1 MKLSTNMTIAMVALV
16 LFTVLAVGGLTYR
29 TLEAVMLPRAYQR
42 VELELQFMTSELT
55 SYVRGAREDISGFRS
70 AAAIQ
75 GIMRAH
81 AAGGVDP
88 VDNTSEAVWRQRLAE
103 RFAAELDA
111 KPSYDKFRVIGFAD
125 GRELVRVDRSG
136 GGGAIRIVPDDEL
149 VRKSD
154 RSYFK
159 TAVATA
165 PNQINVSPVELKRDK
180 QSGAVE
186 VPHVPV
192 LHVAEIL
199 HAADQKPFGLVI
211 IDVDMRPIFREI
223 KSGAQPGG
231 SVYIVNSSGDYL
243 VHPDASKE
251 FGSDVGKPTHWQA
264 DFPALAARYQND
276 STAATLLT
284 DNSGEKA
291 LGGIATARL
300 AGGPRVAVIEVT
312 PQAIIMAPAA
322 AVGRSTLLVGLIAFL
337 CAGGLGA
344 LLARSL
350 TRPLV
355 QMTAAVDAFPRD
367 RSAAIPTGAAGEL
380 GVLARAF
387 KRMLAEVN
395 GKTASLEKEV
405 EEHRRTGAQLARHT
419 DQERLFGAA
428 VQSSQDAIVTMT
440 PDGLVTGWNPA
451 ATRLFG
457 WSDEQ
462 MFGRSIDVIVPDEK
476 RGEVRGILEKIRR
489 GESIDHHETVRLSK
503 DRRYVEVSLSVSPI
517 RAPSGP
523 IMGACKIA
531 RDITES
537 KKTKLLLDRE
547 SSERRRVAEIL
558 DNTVTSMSDAVLVAD
573 EDGKIVL
580 SNPAAQRLL
589 GIVAGMA
596 PESWAQSYDIF
607 LPDGV
612 TRLPWQEGPLMRAVR
627 GEMVANYDIIVRHHD
642 DVRTISLVANGG
654 PILAGSQKNRG
665 GIVVYHDVTAA
676 KEAERQLRQS
686 QKMEAIGQL
695 TGGIAHDFNNIL
707 TVITGTIEIL
717 AEGVADRP
725 ELAEIAAMIDEAA
738 ERGGELTQRLLA
750 FSRRQPL
757 EPRETDINEL
767 LVEAGRLLRPTLGE
781 HIEIESILHEGIS
794 PAMIDP
800 GQLTTAILNLSLNA
814 RDAMPGGGKLML
826 ETSDV
831 VLDDSYAALNPDVTP
846 GPYVLVAV
854 SDTGTGIPADV
865 LDKVFDPFFT
875 TKDIGKGTG
884 LGLSM
889 VYGFVKQSGGHIK
902 IYSESGQGT
911 TVKIY
916 LPRATAQP
924 RQVLD
929 IMTGEA
935 LRGGD
940 ETVLVVED
948 DPLVR
953 RQAVAQVEALGYT
966 TLAATDAAAALLL
979 IAGRPDID
987 LLFTDVVMP
996 GAMNGRE
1003 LADEAAKRRPDLKVL
1018 YTSGYTEDAI
1028 IHHGRLDRGVLL
1040 LAKPYRRSD
1049 LARMIRLALDA
1060 AADDPAPARAR
1071 A

>member
-1 MKLSTNMTIAMVALV
+1 
-16 LFTVLAVGGLTYR
+16 
-29 TLEAVMLPRAYQR
+29 
-42 VELELQFMTSELT
+42 
-55 SYVRGAREDISGFRS
+55 
-70 AAAIQ
+70 
-75 GIMRAH
+75 
-81 AAGGVDP
+81 
-88 VDNTSEAVWRQRLAE
+88 
-103 RFAAELDA
+103 
-111 KPSYDKFRVIGFAD
+111 
-125 GRELVRVDRSG
+125 
-136 GGGAIRIVPDDEL
+136 
-149 VRKSD
+149 
-154 RSYFK
+154 
-159 TAVATA
+159 
-165 PNQINVSPVELKRDK
+165 
-180 QSGAVE
+180 
-186 VPHVPV
+186 
-192 LHVAEIL
+192 
-199 HAADQKPFGLVI
+199 
-211 IDVDMRPIFREI
+211 
-223 KSGAQPGG
+223 
-231 SVYIVNSSGDYL
+231 
-243 VHPDASKE
+243 
-251 FGSDVGKPTHWQA
+251 
-264 DFPALAARYQND
+264 
-276 STAATLLT
+276 
-284 DNSGEKA
+284 
-291 LGGIATARL
+291 
-300 AGGPRVAVIEVT
+300 
-312 PQAIIMAPAA
+312 
-322 AVGRSTLLVGLIAFL
+322 
-337 CAGGLGA
+337 
-344 LLARSL
+344 
-350 TRPLV
+350 
-355 QMTAAVDAFPRD
+355 
-367 RSAAIPTGAAGEL
+367 
-380 GVLARAF
+380 
-387 KRMLAEVN
+387 
-395 GKTASLEKEV
+395 
-405 EEHRRTGAQLARHT
+405 
-419 DQERLFGAA
+419 
-428 VQSSQDAIVTMT
+428 
-440 PDGLVTGWNPA
+440 
-451 ATRLFG
+451 
-457 WSDEQ
+457 
-462 MFGRSIDVIVPDEK
+462 
-476 RGEVRGILEKIRR
+476 
-489 GESIDHHETVRLSK
+489 HETVRLSK